1 MCTSARA
8 TSAGAGPQA
17 RDRSKG
23 TERRAVVCA
32 VLKRFF
38 TRFLVVQSSRA
49 VIPGMTN
56 TPVCIPGPPV
66 CIPAS
71 AHMGTPR
78 MRRPR
83 GTSADMT
90 SAPRRRRPHIGGL
103 AHGLAYITP
112 LAGHRDRSAL
122 GQGRDAAGDSALL
135 SDTVLLTLYVD
146 RGPVIEPSFR
156 VTILQRG
163 GGWAFIQNG
172 Q

>member
-1 MCTSARA
+1 MLVQQV
-8 TSAGAGPQA
+8 SAGCL
-17 RDRSKG
+17 DLV
-23 TERRAVVCA
+23 RAHGA
-32 VLKRFF
+32 SQKVLE
-38 TRFLVVQSSRA
+38 LCY
-49 VIPGMTN
+49 PGMTN

-83 GTSADMT
+83 GTAADMT

-156 VTILQRG
+156 V
-163 GGWAFIQNG
+163 
-172 Q
+172 